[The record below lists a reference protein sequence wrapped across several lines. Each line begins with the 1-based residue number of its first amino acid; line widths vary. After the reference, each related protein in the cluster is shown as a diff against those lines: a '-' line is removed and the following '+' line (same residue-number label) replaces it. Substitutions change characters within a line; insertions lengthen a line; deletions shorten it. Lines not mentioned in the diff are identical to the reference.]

1 MNDNA
6 QDLSRTGYRR
16 WLSWIV
22 AILVPVMLILTA
34 VRLLI
39 TPGAGHVDPHCRAP
53 AYNPSLCPTGIPDSK
68 FPT

>member
-39 TPGAGHVDPHCRAP
+39 TPAFVQ
-53 AYNPSLCPTGIPDSK
+53 L
-68 FPT
+68 